1 MTESTR
7 YWVCRACPLAAEC
20 SEKSFRKWRCW
31 GYTLDL
37 CKQRVM
43 QHLAGSG
50 LHSGDSSEDRTDTYQ
65 CAVEEAEYVEEREAA
80 SVGGQRG
87 TKRAHPSSCLGACP
101 EERPDVFIER
111 SASGGGRGRG
121 SRDAAEEAVPIQQL
135 ERRMVLRESD
145 DAVLPAPR
153 RAATNTVCMSVTELK
168 AITDALH
175 RASKSAAVLGRVF
188 EAAVRT
194 CRDETVIFDE
204 AREALRARIE
214 SAGYE
219 WSPAS

>member
-1 MTESTR
+1 
-7 YWVCRACPLAAEC
+7 
-20 SEKSFRKWRCW
+20 
-31 GYTLDL
+31 
-37 CKQRVM
+37 M
-43 QHLAGSG
+43 QHLMGSG

-121 SRDAAEEAVPIQQL
+121 SRDAAEEA
-135 ERRMVLRESD
+135 D
-145 DAVLPAPR
+145 DAVVPAPR
-153 RAATNTVCMSVTELK
+153 RAAIDTFCMSVTELK
-168 AITDALH
+168 VITDALH

>member
-1 MTESTR
+1 MTESTT
-7 YWVCRACPLAAEC
+7 YWVCKACPLAEEC
-20 SEKSFRKWRCW
+20 REKNFRQWKCW
-31 GYTLDL
+31 GDTLDS

-43 QHLAGSG
+43 DHLVGSG
-50 LHSGDSSEDRTDTYQ
+50 LHQDVSSEDRTDTYQ
-65 CAVEEAEYVEEREAA
+65 CAVEQAESVEESSAA

-87 TKRAHPSSCLGACP
+87 TKRAHPSSRLEACP

-168 AITDALH
+168 AITDSLH
-175 RASKSAAVLGRVF
+175 RASKSAAALGRVCQ
-188 EAAVRT
+188 AAAGA
-194 CRDETVIFDE
+194 CRDEKEIIDE
-204 AREALRARIE
+204 AREALRQRIE
-214 SAGYE
+214 SAGFQ
-219 WSPAS
+219 WSPPS

>member
-1 MTESTR
+1 
-7 YWVCRACPLAAEC
+7 
-20 SEKSFRKWRCW
+20 
-31 GYTLDL
+31 
-37 CKQRVM
+37 M

-65 CAVEEAEYVEEREAA
+65 RAVDEAEYVEEREAA

-87 TKRAHPSSCLGACP
+87 TKRAHPSSRLEACP

-121 SRDAAEEAVPIQQL
+121 SRDAAEEA
-135 ERRMVLRESD
+135 D
-145 DAVLPAPR
+145 DAVVPAPR
-153 RAATNTVCMSVTELK
+153 RAAIDTFCMSVTELK
-168 AITDALH
+168 VITDALH
-175 RASKSAAVLGRVF
+175 RASKSAAVLGRVC
-188 EAAVRT
+188 EAAVAT
-194 CRDETVIFDE
+194 CRDEKVIFDE

-214 SAGYE
+214 SAGFQ